1 MLKTLDKAQVKGK
14 KVLLRAAYDI
24 TLANQDGKWIV
35 PDDQRIK
42 ATLPTIKYLLEQDC
56 RIILISWL
64 GRPEPGQIDDKYKMD
79 AVADKL
85 SVLLEKKVK
94 KLDQTVG
101 PEAAS
106 NISRMKP
113 KDMLMLENTRFNK
126 GEIEADPEL
135 ARQMASLADF
145 VVFDAFAQSHRKHA
159 STTGILENHR
169 ETCCT
174 GFLMEKELT
183 VLGQIL
189 KGTMEPFAVVL
200 GGAKVSDK
208 IAIIRNILDKSAMIL
223 IGGALANPF
232 FKAQG
237 FDIGDSLVESVQID
251 QAKGINF
258 DPVEIARELLA
269 KSKNDTVPYELLP
282 EKWPNSGP
290 IKLSKVQLPI
300 DVITAKIKNGGFDDE
315 TVKIEKVNGRKQFCA
330 KNEAILDIGPYTSY
344 IYGEI
349 IKHARTIFWNGPMGL
364 FEDFNFSQGT
374 KKLAEAIARS
384 KAYSVIGGGDTEAVV
399 TKFDLEGQFGHV
411 STGGGAALAFLGG
424 EELPVL
430 KYLKE

>member
-1 MLKTLDKAQVKGK
+1 MLKTLDKAQIKGR
-14 KVLLRAAYDI
+14 KVLLRVAYDI
-24 TLANQDGKWIV
+24 TLANQAGKWIV

-56 RIILISWL
+56 RIILMSWL
-64 GRPEPGQIDDKYKMD
+64 GRPEPGQIEDKYKMD
-79 AVADKL
+79 ATADRL
-85 SVLLEKKVK
+85 SVLLEQEVK
-94 KLDQTVG
+94 KINQTIG

-106 NISRMKP
+106 NVSKMKP
-113 KDMLMLENTRFNK
+113 KDILMLENTRFNK
-126 GEIEADPEL
+126 GETEADPEL

-159 STTGILENHR
+159 STTGILENHQ
-169 ETCCT
+169 ETCCA
-174 GFLMEKELT
+174 GFLMAKELT

-189 KGTMEPFAVVL
+189 KGTMEPFVVVL

-208 IAIIRNILDKSAMIL
+208 IAMIRNILDKSAMIL

-232 FKAQG
+232 FKTQG
-237 FDIGDSLVESVQID
+237 FDIGASLVESAQVD

-269 KSKNDTVPYELLP
+269 QSKNDAVPHELLP
-282 EKWPNSGP
+282 EKWPNGGP

-300 DVITAKIKNGGFDDE
+300 DVITAKKTTVGFDDE
-315 TVKIEKVNGRKQFCA
+315 TVKIEKINGRKQLCA
-330 KNEAILDIGPYTSY
+330 EDEAILDIGPYTAD

-349 IKHARTIFWNGPMGL
+349 IKHARTVFWNGPMGL

-374 KKLAEAIARS
+374 KKLAEAIAQS
-384 KAYSVIGGGDTEAVV
+384 KAYSIIGGGDTEAVV

-411 STGGGAALAFLGG
+411 STGGGASLALLAG
-424 EELPVL
+424 EKLQVL
-430 KYLKE
+430 KWLEV